1 MNEYPIIFA
10 YSRADAIADGV
21 LIDVSEMA
29 KEAGFRYPVAMTSA
43 AWIEC
48 VEVPLSNYYCQDEKG
63 RLWDVLMVMR
73 FAIRADDGG
82 SVVTFCVEVRDK
94 DDMAKRVDLKAICG
108 PGDDPEP
115 VVTIML
121 PNED

>member
-1 MNEYPIIFA
+1 MNEYSIICA

-29 KEAGFRYPVAMTSA
+29 KEAGFRYPMAMTSA
-43 AWIEC
+43 AWNEC
-48 VEVPLSNYYCQDEKG
+48 VDVPLSNFCQDEKG

-73 FAIRADDGG
+73 FAICGG
-82 SVVTFCVEVRDK
+82 AGGNIVTFCVEVRDE
-94 DDMAKRVDLKAICG
+94 DDLAKRVDLKAICG

-115 VVTIML
+115 VMTIML
-121 PNED
+121 PDED